1 MIEGT
6 LKRNL
11 GGRWEV
17 KELELAAGAVI
28 ELFIG
33 EHWIAGT
40 IECWNGDYYWFSRGD
55 GVAVVLD
62 ASIKA
67 RIAPGR
73 YMSG

>member
-1 MIEGT
+1 MIEGF

-11 GGRWEV
+11 GGRWQV
-17 KELELAAGAVI
+17 KELELTPGAVI
-28 ELFIG
+28 ELLIG
-33 EHWIAGT
+33 GHWIAGT
-40 IECWNGDYYWFSRGD
+40 IECWNREYYWFSRGD
-55 GVAVVLD
+55 GVAVTLD